1 MDKLTRA
8 LILMAVSLMSGAG
21 VQAQTAAPA
30 GGIPASTQKSDG
42 GITANGV
49 IGDVAVIDASGKQMF
64 VKTAAGSVV
73 IVSLND
79 ATTYK
84 RVAPG
89 EKTLDNATNTT
100 LAEVGVGDRVF
111 ARGKVAD
118 DQKSLPARMVIVM
131 SKADI
136 SKKNEGDRAKWRER
150 GVVGVVSALN
160 PATKEITLQ
169 MRGRGEAQQLVVAA
183 NADTVKF
190 RRYAPDSVKFDDAK
204 SSSFAELKV
213 GDQLRALGEKS
224 ADGARF
230 TPEEVVSGSFRTMFG
245 TVTAVNPQAN
255 EVKIK
260 DKQTQQELT
269 VMVSKDSMT
278 RRFPADIAQMMATR
292 AEGGGGPGRMGG
304 GGGGG
309 GPQRSGGAP
318 GEGNNARPAGGG
330 GGGAPDGAQVPGGG
344 SGGQRRRM
352 GGGGTGGAGGGM
364 DFTEMLDRM
373 PEATIAELKP
383 GDTLIVSSTAGT
395 EPSRVTAIHL
405 IAGADALVNMMTQR
419 RARSGGPGMDGAGS
433 GMSGLGIDFGIGLP

>member
-1 MDKLTRA
+1 MDKLTRT
-8 LILMAVSLMSGAG
+8 LILMAFALMSGASSA
-21 VQAQTAAPA
+21 QAQTAAPA
-30 GGIPASTQKSDG
+30 GGNPASTQKSDG

-64 VKTAAGSVV
+64 VKTGAGSVV
-73 IVSLND
+73 IVSLDD
-79 ATTYK
+79 ATTYM

-89 EKTLDNATNTT
+89 EKDLKNATKTT
-100 LAEVGVGDRVF
+100 LAEIGIGDRVF

-118 DQKSLPARMVIVM
+118 DQKSVPARMVIVM

-160 PATKEITLQ
+160 PDTKEITLQ
-169 MRGRGEAQQLVVAA
+169 MRGRGGAQQLTVVA

-204 SSSFAELKV
+204 PSSFAELKV

-255 EVKIK
+255 EIKIK
-260 DKQTQQELT
+260 DTQTQQELT

-278 RRFPADIAQMMATR
+278 RRFPADIAQMMAMR
-292 AEGGGGPGRMGG
+292 AESGGPGRI
-304 GGGGG
+304 GG
-309 GPQRSGGAP
+309 GPQRQGGAP
-318 GEGNNARPAGGG
+318 GEGNNARPAGS
-330 GGGAPDGAQVPGGG
+330 GGAPDGAGQSASGG
-344 SGGQRRRM
+344 GGQRRRM
-352 GGGGTGGAGGGM
+352 GGGSSGGGGGM

-419 RARSGGPGMDGAGS
+419 RARTGPGVDGVGA

>member
-1 MDKLTRA
+1 MDKLMRA
-8 LILMAVSLMSGAG
+8 LILMTVALMSGA
-21 VQAQTAAPA
+21 VAQAQTAAPA
-30 GGIPASTQKSDG
+30 GGSPASTQKSDG

-64 VKTAAGSVV
+64 VKTGAGSVV
-73 IVSLND
+73 IVSLDD
-79 ATTYK
+79 ATTYM

-89 EKTLDNATNTT
+89 EKDLKNATKTT
-100 LAEVGVGDRVF
+100 LAEIGIGDRVF

-118 DQKSLPARMVIVM
+118 DQKSVPARMVIVM

-160 PATKEITLQ
+160 PDTKEITLQ
-169 MRGRGEAQQLVVAA
+169 MRGRGGAQQLTVVA

-255 EVKIK
+255 EIKIK
-260 DKQTQQELT
+260 DTQTQQELT

-278 RRFPADIAQMMATR
+278 RRFPADIAQMMAMR
-292 AEGGGGPGRMGG
+292 AESGGPGRI
-304 GGGGG
+304 GG
-309 GPQRSGGAP
+309 GPQRQGGAP
-318 GEGNNARPAGGG
+318 GEGNNARPAGS
-330 GGGAPDGAQVPGGG
+330 GGAPDGAGQSASGG
-344 SGGQRRRM
+344 GGQRRRM
-352 GGGGTGGAGGGM
+352 GGGIGSDGGGGM

-419 RARSGGPGMDGAGS
+419 RARTGPGVDGVGA

>member
-8 LILMAVSLMSGAG
+8 LILMAFALMSGASSA
-21 VQAQTAAPA
+21 QAQTAAPA
-30 GGIPASTQKSDG
+30 GGNPASTQKSDG

-73 IVSLND
+73 IVSLDD
-79 ATTYK
+79 ATTYM

-89 EKTLDNATNTT
+89 EKDLKNATKTT
-100 LAEVGVGDRVF
+100 LAEIGIGDRVF

-118 DQKSLPARMVIVM
+118 DQKSVPARMVIVM

-160 PATKEITLQ
+160 PDTKEITLQ
-169 MRGRGEAQQLVVAA
+169 MRGRGGAQQLTVVA

-204 SSSFAELKV
+204 PSSFAELKV

-255 EVKIK
+255 EIKIK
-260 DKQTQQELT
+260 DTQTQQELT

-278 RRFPADIAQMMATR
+278 RRFPADIAQMMAMR
-292 AEGGGGPGRMGG
+292 AESGGPGRI
-304 GGGGG
+304 GG
-309 GPQRSGGAP
+309 GPQRQGGAP
-318 GEGNNARPAGGG
+318 GEGNNARPAGS
-330 GGGAPDGAQVPGGG
+330 GGAPDGAGQSASGG
-344 SGGQRRRM
+344 GGQRRRM
-352 GGGGTGGAGGGM
+352 GGGIGSDGGGGM

-419 RARSGGPGMDGAGS
+419 RARTGPGVDGVGA

>member
-1 MDKLTRA
+1 MDKLMRA
-8 LILMAVSLMSGAG
+8 LILMTVALMSGASSA
-21 VQAQTAAPA
+21 QAQTAAPA
-30 GGIPASTQKSDG
+30 GGNPASTQKSDG

-73 IVSLND
+73 IVSLDD
-79 ATTYK
+79 ATTYM

-89 EKTLDNATNTT
+89 EKDLKNATKTT
-100 LAEVGVGDRVF
+100 LAEIGIGDRVF

-118 DQKSLPARMVIVM
+118 DQKSVPARMVIVM

-160 PATKEITLQ
+160 PDTKEITLQ
-169 MRGRGEAQQLVVAA
+169 MRGRGGAQQLTVVA

-204 SSSFAELKV
+204 PSSFAELKV

-255 EVKIK
+255 EIKIK
-260 DKQTQQELT
+260 DTQTQQELT

-278 RRFPADIAQMMATR
+278 RRFPADIAQMMAMR
-292 AEGGGGPGRMGG
+292 AESGGPGRI
-304 GGGGG
+304 GG
-309 GPQRSGGAP
+309 GPQRQGGAP
-318 GEGNNARPAGGG
+318 GEGNNARPAGS
-330 GGGAPDGAQVPGGG
+330 GGAPDGAGQSASGG
-344 SGGQRRRM
+344 GGQRRRM
-352 GGGGTGGAGGGM
+352 GGGIGSDGGGGM

-419 RARSGGPGMDGAGS
+419 RARTGPGVDGVGA

>member
-8 LILMAVSLMSGAG
+8 LILMAFALMSGASSA
-21 VQAQTAAPA
+21 QAQTAAPA
-30 GGIPASTQKSDG
+30 GGNPASTQKSDG

-64 VKTAAGSVV
+64 VKTGAGSVV
-73 IVSLND
+73 IVSLDD
-79 ATTYK
+79 ATTYM

-89 EKTLDNATNTT
+89 EKDLKNATKTT
-100 LAEVGVGDRVF
+100 LAEIGIGDRVF

-118 DQKSLPARMVIVM
+118 DQKSVPARMVIVM

-160 PATKEITLQ
+160 PDTKEITLQ
-169 MRGRGEAQQLVVAA
+169 MRGRGGAQQLTVVA

-204 SSSFAELKV
+204 PSSFAELKV

-255 EVKIK
+255 EIKIK
-260 DKQTQQELT
+260 DTQTQQELT

-278 RRFPADIAQMMATR
+278 RRFPADIAQMMAMR
-292 AEGGGGPGRMGG
+292 AESGGPGRI
-304 GGGGG
+304 GG
-309 GPQRSGGAP
+309 GPQRQGGAP
-318 GEGNNARPAGGG
+318 GEGNNARPAGS
-330 GGGAPDGAQVPGGG
+330 GGAPDGAGQSASGG
-344 SGGQRRRM
+344 GGQRRRM
-352 GGGGTGGAGGGM
+352 GGGIGSDGGGGM

-419 RARSGGPGMDGAGS
+419 RARTGPGVDGVGA